1 MLRALAALAVA
12 LPAAAA
18 ECGGASSS
26 LAADQCEAWIKLHD
40 ATNGAD
46 WRHCA
51 DLREDPC
58 ACSFGGRP
66 FCDEANSTVLN
77 VYLFNNGLA
86 GYLPAEIGAWL
97 DLVSIQLS
105 MNPGLVGAIP
115 RAASSWTKLEE
126 LYAYD
131 SGLSGKLSVRRPAS
145 VSRRVDAADG
155 PRPGRGGV
163 PVGQAFCDGPHRYRV
178 ASTLRIVRARVAEAR
193 DLGRRLDEPPR
204 ARRLWERFRGG
215 TAAAYTWSPPP
226 RDLQRGPEQLH
237 RTVSGI
243 AVRRRP
249 AVRHPPCRRRESLQ
263 LPVARERDG
272 AVPALRRGGMG
283 RRDGRGLR
291 VVAT

>member
-58 ACSFGGRP
+58 ACAFGGRP
-66 FCDEANSTVLN
+66 FCDEANGTVLN

-86 GYLPAEIGAWL
+86 GYLPAEVGAWL

-105 MNPGLVGAIP
+105 TNPGLVGAIP

-155 PRPGRGGV
+155 PRP
-163 PVGQAFCDGPHRYRV
+163 
-178 ASTLRIVRARVAEAR
+178 RVAEAR
-193 DLGRRLDEPPR
+193 LSDKRSAT
-204 ARRLWERFRGG
+204 ARI
-215 TAAAYTWSPPP
+215 
-226 RDLQRGPEQLH
+226 
-237 RTVSGI
+237 GI
-243 AVRRRP
+243 ASRRRCGSSAP
-249 AVRHPPCRRRESLQ
+249 GSRRR
-263 LPVARERDG
+263 AI
-272 AVPALRRGGMG
+272 
-283 RRDGRGLR
+283 
-291 VVAT
+291 